1 MGGRVQ
7 KMVVVGGRGC
17 NEQLVKNIIF
27 YNTHIVMNALRTENT
42 RLYKL
47 KRRNNREPSVHRQC
61 PLLDRRAVYCKAG
74 HSANRVGLRMRQFN
88 SACSPIRYTLD
99 RVGFTMWV

>member
-17 NEQLVKNIIF
+17 NEQLVKNII
-27 YNTHIVMNALRTENT
+27 YNTHILMNALRTENT